1 MPCKRI
7 PNQNDRNLMEFVRLQ
22 LSGWQGFEQLMI
34 GGRGSPANFD
44 SGSFLRILK
53 GVQYMHCKCRIWH
66 GIFRSAHWHHF
77 PRARHVFAAHLSK
90 CFGIFRW
97 SGHSE
102 EDVTFILGVELLNL
116 LVAKKGAWTKA
127 AVIPGEAIRN
137 YSSTSASL
145 WVLKKNCKWNAWYL
159 WERGL
164 PDSHLSWK
172 LVGVTTH
179 SLDRTHCSNCS
190 WFKHLAIHQIR
201 DVMELSK
208 SWYIRNLQYMR
219 RNMLNFP
226 HCSTYILKHHSLT
239 LPTPNP
245 FYWPCQPLFS
255 NRSKCLQVC
264 GIR

>member
-1 MPCKRI
+1 
-7 PNQNDRNLMEFVRLQ
+7 
-22 LSGWQGFEQLMI
+22 
-34 GGRGSPANFD
+34 
-44 SGSFLRILK
+44 
-53 GVQYMHCKCRIWH
+53 MHCKCRIWH

-97 SGHSE
+97 SGHRE
-102 EDVTFILGVELLNL
+102 EGVTFILGVELLNL

-137 YSSTSASL
+137 YSSNSASL

-208 SWYIRNLQYMR
+208 SWYIQ
-219 RNMLNFP
+219 
-226 HCSTYILKHHSLT
+226 STIHAPEYVE
-239 LPTPNP
+239 LPTLFNRHSETSLSYTSHPATPFIGPANP
-245 FYWPCQPLFS
+245 YFQTNPRVCKFVGFAKKIYKTTMC
-255 NRSKCLQVC
+255 RSL
-264 GIR
+264 